1 MYRCA
6 LDFFADTRTASRPFD
21 RRGNGE
27 GEARKWIGSGAV
39 CKALNGSEAKRGKL
53 KRTTE
58 RNELDRFPPLSPFGF
73 FAFIASL
80 PTNLLVALEYTA
92 HYIEING

>member
-1 MYRCA
+1 M
-6 LDFFADTRTASRPFD
+6 ASRPFD

-27 GEARKWIGSGAV
+27 GEARKWVGSGAG

-58 RNELDRFPPLSPFGF
+58 KNELDRFPPLSPS
-73 FAFIASL
+73 AFSACL
-80 PTNLLVALEYTA
+80 YRLLSSRICAVLEYNA
-92 HYIEING
+92 HYCIKLIGRLNVIYLQ